1 MREQGTT
8 DVRFTDIARVMG
20 MTPPALYR
28 YFADRDELLTD
39 LITDAYDAPRCARSP
54 RRATRSRPTTSAGAG
69 SPRPRRTGS
78 GPAASRSSSR

>member
-28 YFADRDELLTD
+28 YYADRDELLTD
-39 LITDAYDAPRCARSP
+39 LIADAYSELGARSP
-54 RRATRSRPTTSAGAG
+54 RRVRSATPTTSAVAG
-69 SPRPRRTGS
+69 SPPGRPTATGRV
-78 GPAASRSSSR
+78 ASRSSSR